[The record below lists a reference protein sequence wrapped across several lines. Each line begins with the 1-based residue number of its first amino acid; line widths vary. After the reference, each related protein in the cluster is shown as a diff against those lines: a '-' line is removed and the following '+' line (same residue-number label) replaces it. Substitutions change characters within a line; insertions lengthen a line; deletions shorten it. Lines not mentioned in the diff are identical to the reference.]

1 MKTVTITWQPP
12 SFLPYTALS
21 NVLPGTLWAASVED
35 PRIASYIVE
44 RRYRLTDDFE
54 RVGEV
59 TSPSIDVPI
68 DDTNELQVRVQTVLV
83 NGDKTGFAT
92 TGLRPI
98 MGMEAVFREPT
109 NVFMLAII

>member
-12 SFLPYTALS
+12 SFLPYTILS
-21 NVLPGTLWAASVED
+21 NVLPGAVWAASIVD
-35 PRIASYIVE
+35 PRIGSYIVE

-59 TSPSIDVPI
+59 TSPSIDVTLE
-68 DDTNELQVRVQTVLV
+68 DAYELQVRVQSVLV

-98 MGMEAVFREPT
+98 MGMEALFKEPT
-109 NVFMLAII
+109 NVFLLAIV

>member
-1 MKTVTITWQPP
+1 MKTVTITWQAP
-12 SFLPYTALS
+12 SFLPYTIAS
-21 NVLPGTLWAASVED
+21 NVLPGVVWAAETVD
-35 PRIASYIVE
+35 PRIGSYIVE

-59 TSPSIDVPI
+59 TSPSIDI
-68 DDTNELQVRVQTVLV
+68 GIEDTNELQVRVQTVLV